1 MVKNEVVVAQYLQ
14 VTNGCKSSAWS
25 GQSGAVLIVIADL
38 LSCIYIFEWKLSI
51 TLHIEQEH
59 RPAQSFLVQLSVSE
73 CNLTGTAMTEE
84 NFHY

>member
-1 MVKNEVVVAQYLQ
+1 LQ

-38 LSCIYIFEWKLSI
+38 LFGIYIFEWELSI
-51 TLHIEQEH
+51 TLHIEQE
-59 RPAQSFLVQLSVSE
+59 RRSAQSFLVQLSVSE
-73 CNLTGTAMTEE
+73 CNLTATAVTEE